1 MKDGARRSNRFE
13 QKRIDTERALNKR
26 VEPMLQRAATR
37 FEEQLNSFFGTEEGK
52 TLQQRANRLVDDFDR
67 NVVLAVG
74 IPKPVLMSRLKT
86 AYDIMEELGRIT
98 EDLVVTGD
106 AHREYSIF
114 RDAEMQGA
122 PRSIQKY
129 FSVVNSQI
137 GLMYRNYLQKY
148 LFTGPH
154 AGLHYGDLHQ
164 RFEDAYTRVTGFP
177 PRRSPD

>member
-37 FEEQLNSFFGTEEGK
+37 FEEQLKSFFGTEEGK

-98 EDLVVTGD
+98 ED
-106 AHREYSIF
+106 
-114 RDAEMQGA
+114 
-122 PRSIQKY
+122 
-129 FSVVNSQI
+129 
-137 GLMYRNYLQKY
+137 
-148 LFTGPH
+148 
-154 AGLHYGDLHQ
+154 
-164 RFEDAYTRVTGFP
+164 
-177 PRRSPD
+177 